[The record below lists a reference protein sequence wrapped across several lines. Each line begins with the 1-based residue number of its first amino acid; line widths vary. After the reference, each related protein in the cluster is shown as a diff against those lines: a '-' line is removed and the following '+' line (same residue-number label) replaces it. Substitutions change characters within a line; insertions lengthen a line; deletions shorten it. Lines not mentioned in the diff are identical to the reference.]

1 MTLWKTFM
9 KSSLSVVIPKGK
21 QCLSSKTLLGGVR
34 THTIML
40 HQVFI
45 IPLYCVCLVFLFC
58 LFLFCADISDF
69 SPVGFT
75 FNFALN
81 FPGHFGFHNCTKANR
96 LEPPALL
103 ILNSYSSRTR
113 RIWADIY
120 NQRGRRPSWLLSA
133 HIRQV
138 REE

>member
-1 MTLWKTFM
+1 MTLWKTFT
-9 KSSLSVVIPKGK
+9 KSSLSVVLPKGK
-21 QCLSSKTLLGGVR
+21 QCLSSKTLLGGVS

-40 HQVFI
+40 RQVFI
-45 IPLYCVCLVFLFC
+45 IPLYCGCLVFLFC

-75 FNFALN
+75 FNFPLN

-103 ILNSYSSRTR
+103 IQCNIYHLSKSPALASQWVILFTHISHMSESFKNV
-113 RIWADIY
+113 IW
-120 NQRGRRPSWLLSA
+120 
-133 HIRQV
+133 
-138 REE
+138 